1 MFWRGGRRTIDCI
14 SLWVSG
20 TTLVFTML
28 ALLLVQPL
36 RRAII
41 FRQSDELWSLRFFL
55 IPAGAAILFAL
66 AVALGSCAIRGLRR
80 SSQAGRA
87 RIARMSLCAGGIGAL
102 CALAVLIVIRWQPD
116 DFCKQ
121 VELGTTARLQGRLDQ
136 AVAHY
141 RAALRVQPN
150 NAEVRY
156 DLGGALAEQRQFD
169 AAVAEYRKAL
179 SLKPDYAE
187 AYYRLG
193 LAMVAT
199 GKHAEAVAAFRKAVM
214 LKPDFPMALRQLQWA
229 ENRAKEPK

>member
-1 MFWRGGRRTIDCI
+1 MRKACSNLVLILCCLLGATFLVASAVILPHAVTHDSEGWESMIFKLMVCWPLAGATLLLGIAPSALMFWRGGRRTIDCI

-87 RIARMSLCAGGIGAL
+87 RI
-102 CALAVLIVIRWQPD
+102 
-116 DFCKQ
+116 
-121 VELGTTARLQGRLDQ
+121 
-136 AVAHY
+136 
-141 RAALRVQPN
+141 RA
-150 NAEVRY
+150 
-156 DLGGALAEQRQFD
+156 
-169 AAVAEYRKAL
+169 
-179 SLKPDYAE
+179 
-187 AYYRLG
+187 
-193 LAMVAT
+193 
-199 GKHAEAVAAFRKAVM
+199 
-214 LKPDFPMALRQLQWA
+214 
-229 ENRAKEPK
+229 